1 MTSDRQDPQQG
12 PQQDP
17 QQDPQHGGSGQE
29 PAQPTPEH
37 APGWSDRT
45 QPIPGQMPP
54 GPPPETPPAEGGAT
68 VQGWQGPASGYGR
81 PQGGPGQ
88 VPEHQDAQFGAVPY
102 GTPPYGQDA
111 FGQDSYGQHPYGQ
124 EPNGAGPYGGGQYP
138 PGPGPSPAAAQGARG
153 RRSIGVGGF
162 VAGVVI
168 AGLLGGGIGAGVTG
182 VLADGGDA
190 PSSSSG
196 IEINNPE
203 NASAVT
209 AAASKASPSV
219 VTLGVSDGAN
229 SGSGSGIVLDDEG
242 HVLTNTH
249 VVTLGGASADPT
261 VEARMSDGSVTSAE
275 VVGTDPLS
283 DLAVVQLD
291 DTDGIEPAELGSS
304 GDLNVGDPA
313 VAIGA
318 PLGLSGTVT
327 DGIVSTLDRT
337 ISVASSAVEEEP
349 GDQPSDAPNDPPEGD
364 GGPGD
369 EDSDGFEFFFPD
381 MEGSSAQGEIYINVI
396 QTDAAI
402 NRGNSGGALVDD
414 EGKVIGVNVAIASA
428 GGMTQS
434 EGGSIGVGF
443 AIPIDYAKRVA
454 DDIIDDGEV
463 SHGLLGVTVAAAGLE
478 GGPSGQQDQQGQS
491 FTTGALVDE
500 VADGS
505 PAADAG
511 FERGDVITSVDG
523 RPVEDSVSL
532 TAVVREYAA
541 GDTISVT
548 YQRDGNEDTAD
559 VTLEGM

>member
-1 MTSDRQDPQQG
+1 MTSERQDPQQG

-17 QQDPQHGGSGQE
+17 QHEGSGQE
-29 PAQPTPEH
+29 PTQGPGQEPVRSTPGPEQD
-37 APGWSDRT
+37 WSDRT
-45 QPIPGQMPP
+45 QPIPGQMPL
-54 GPPPETPPAEGGAT
+54 GPPPEAPPAEGGPT
-68 VQGWQGPASGYGR
+68 HQSWQGAPSGYGHA
-81 PQGGPGQ
+81 QGFSGQ

-102 GTPPYGQDA
+102 GAAPYGQD
-111 FGQDSYGQHPYGQ
+111 PYG
-124 EPNGAGPYGGGQYP
+124 AAPYGGGHYP
-138 PGPGPSPAAAQGARG
+138 PGAGPSPAPAGGSRG

-168 AGLLGGGIGAGVTG
+168 AGLLGGGIGAGATG
-182 VLADGGDA
+182 LLSGGGDG

-283 DLAVVQLD
+283 DLAVVKLD

-349 GDQPSDAPNDPPEGD
+349 GDQPSDAPNDAPEGD

-428 GGMTQS
+428 GGMTES

-478 GGPSGQQDQQGQS
+478 GGASGQQQGQQS

-505 PAADAG
+505 PADDAG